1 MRISYNALTMGRD
14 LAINQLLIDAKLDY
28 GAWIYSMATFNAREI
43 LLTTIGLKLGLSNK
57 IIITMIL
64 AFIL

>member
-1 MRISYNALTMGRD
+1 MGRD

-28 GAWIYSMATFNAREI
+28 GAWIYTMATFNAREL
-43 LLTTIGLKLGLSNK
+43 LLTTLGVKLGFSNK
-57 IIITMIL
+57 LIIMTIL